1 MRTARQKSEGRTE
14 DMESSSWLEFGL
26 QVSIDFGHNVRFG
39 LLCLLGLKDVNLVTS
54 EWI

>member
-1 MRTARQKSEGRTE
+1 MRRARQKSEGRTE

-26 QVSIDFGHNVRFG
+26 QVSIDFCHNVRFG
-39 LLCLLGLKDVNLVTS
+39 IQCLLGLKDVNLVTS